1 MPFAHMHPT
10 AASLCKTVDQLLNE
24 KNSDQITA
32 EEVLDKS
39 GISKGSLYHHFED
52 LSDLIETT
60 LIIRYAHWIDLS
72 IRSMSKLLES
82 GKTTKLLKEGL
93 FKVTYATQSDAM
105 AKTRIERAQIVALT
119 QNNPRLLKKFI
130 AETDRMTASF
140 EDLIR
145 EVIDR
150 KLFKHNLEPRAIA
163 LFIQAYTFG
172 LVINDLSENKVKY
185 EDWVSLINQV
195 ISEVFIND

>member
-60 LIIRYAHWIDLS
+60 LIIRYAYWIDLS

-105 AKTRIERAQIVALT
+105 AKTRLERAQIVSLT
-119 QNNPRLLKKFI
+119 QNNPRLLKKFTV
-130 AETDRMTASF
+130 ETDRMTDSF

-150 KLFKHNLEPRAIA
+150 KLFKPNLPS
-163 LFIQAYTFG
+163 
-172 LVINDLSENKVKY
+172 N
-185 EDWVSLINQV
+185 
-195 ISEVFIND
+195 

>member
-1 MPFAHMHPT
+1 MPYSNLHPT

-60 LIIRYAHWIDLS
+60 LIIRYAYWIDLS
-72 IRSMSKLLES
+72 VRSMSKLLES

-93 FKVTYATQSDAM
+93 FKVTYATQADAM
-105 AKTRIERAQIVALT
+105 AKNRLERAQIVSLT
-119 QNNPRLLKKFI
+119 QNNPRLLKKFTV
-130 AETDRMTASF
+130 ETDRMTDSF

-150 KLFKHNLEPRAIA
+150 KLFKPNLEPRAIA

-172 LVINDLSENKVKY
+172 LVLNDLSGNKVKY

-195 ISEVFIND
+195 ISEVFLND

>member
-82 GKTTKLLKEGL
+82 GKTTKSLKEGL
-93 FKVTYATQSDAM
+93 FKVTNATQSDAM

>member
-1 MPFAHMHPT
+1 MSFIQIHPT
-10 AASLCKTVDQLLNE
+10 AALLSKTVDQLLNE
-24 KNSDQITA
+24 KNLDQITA
-32 EEVLDKS
+32 EEVLTKS

-60 LIIRYAHWIDLS
+60 LIIRYAYWIDLS

-105 AKTRIERAQIVALT
+105 AKTRLERAQIVSLA
-119 QNNPRLLKKFI
+119 QNNPRLLKKFTV
-130 AETDRMTASF
+130 ETDRMTASF
-140 EDLIR
+140 VDLIS

-150 KLFKHNLEPRAIA
+150 
-163 LFIQAYTFG
+163 
-172 LVINDLSENKVKY
+172 
-185 EDWVSLINQV
+185 
-195 ISEVFIND
+195 